1 MQRTP
6 ILSACRRIPLGQPL
20 ALRNF
25 ASRAN
30 LATAGAPILLA
41 RHVQLGQQQQLHQ
54 KFTQHRTYASSSP
67 TMGNLLIVGSVVG
80 MFGYIVYVLYDNMF
94 AEHGV
99 TRVYNESLDLVRA
112 NPEIT
117 GLLGTSASASARF
130 AHREFVDP
138 QGRKR
143 MTMKYYVE
151 DAHHV
156 TPYLGVVKKQNG
168 TVGGEPIGRV
178 EVLLTEEFAKEVREF
193 QNKARNRRF
202 STDTK
207 GSSDGSW
214 FSVLHPSNWRQ

>member
-1 MQRTP
+1 
-6 ILSACRRIPLGQPL
+6 
-20 ALRNF
+20 
-25 ASRAN
+25 
-30 LATAGAPILLA
+30 
-41 RHVQLGQQQQLHQ
+41 
-54 KFTQHRTYASSSP
+54 
-67 TMGNLLIVGSVVG
+67 MGNLLIVGSVVG

-117 GLLGTSASASARF
+117 GFLGSTISGFGEPTHSQRQRQRSI

-143 MTMKYYVE
+143 MTMKYYAE

-156 TPYLGVVKKQNG
+156 APYLGVVKVDLAESPVTKSWDFNYIVVDMYQKQNG
-168 TVGGEPIGRV
+168 AVGGEPIGRV